1 MKHAYF
7 KMAVKFR
14 LRQSGL
20 STQNVTETNYAGH
33 FGLLPQAVLFFLWLI
48 MQTGAEM
55 GRFSRRFE
63 NPPAEMHTV
72 FTSDAH

>member
-55 GRFSRRFE
+55 GRI
-63 NPPAEMHTV
+63 PPAEMHTV

>member
-33 FGLLPQAVLFFLWLI
+33 FGLLPQAVLFSVVNYADRSGNGSF
-48 MQTGAEM
+48 
-55 GRFSRRFE
+55 FE
-63 NPPAEMHTV
+63 KV
-72 FTSDAH
+72 